1 MSTRDVLFALVSLI
15 PFFPGRTIKIL
26 VASDHPFKYSELLFV
41 LLIHPGRGLNFLIS
55 HNISQKN
62 VELIISD
69 AIFENFLYEH
79 QTKEKSMSLDQTD
92 RDVVKYNANE
102 SLLDGLDL
110 ILRGSGTCLKR
121 FLEESDEL

>member
-1 MSTRDVLFALVSLI
+1 
-15 PFFPGRTIKIL
+15 
-26 VASDHPFKYSELLFV
+26 
-41 LLIHPGRGLNFLIS
+41 
-55 HNISQKN
+55 
-62 VELIISD
+62 
-69 AIFENFLYEH
+69 
-79 QTKEKSMSLDQTD
+79 MSLDQTD

>member
-1 MSTRDVLFALVSLI
+1 VSLI
-15 PFFPGRTIKIL
+15 PFFPGRTIEIL